1 MAARVTAHGPRRRT
15 AIAATLALTAIVSAP
30 LLETTL
36 AGQSAAAPASS
47 GEPIDYDAIYRIKDE
62 AVNRSQVMETLSF
75 LTDVHGPRLTNSPN
89 MRAAAAWAKQRLEG
103 YGLEK
108 VALEPWGPFGRGWV
122 NERTVATMT
131 APQPFPLLAFP
142 KAWTPG
148 TDGAVKGD
156 AVLAVIDK
164 AEDLEKW
171 KGKLKG
177 KIVLVS
183 ATRAVPSYFET
194 PTRRYDDKGLTD
206 LSKPSLDPSRR
217 GRFGPGG
224 PGFPGQVST
233 DFRKQRMAFFIKEG
247 VLALVEMS
255 PGDRGDN
262 GAVRVQAPPEG
273 ENQRQ
278 TTDAPVLPQ
287 IVVAGE
293 HYGRLLRLLDKKIPV
308 ALEIDVKNRFVDTD
322 LNSLNVIAE
331 LPGSDKAD
339 EIVMI
344 GAHFDSWHSGTGATD
359 NGVSSAVM
367 IEAMRILK
375 ATGLKPRRT
384 IRMGLWTGEEQGL
397 LGSRAYVTQ
406 HFADRADMVLKPEH
420 GKLAAYFN
428 MDNGGGA
435 FRGVYLQGNEA
446 VAPILQAWMQPF
458 ANLGMTAL
466 TIRPT
471 GGTDHQSFDAVGLP
485 GFQFVQDPLE
495 YGARTHHTNLD
506 VYERAIPEDLV
517 QNAITIATFA
527 YHAAMRDQPLP
538 RKPLPKPQPATT
550 PGQRPATTPR
560 RRRRPARPSASRSSI
575 EHPVWPPGRVSRHPL
590 SGRSRRRW
598 PRVRRAPRGRAA
610 APRRV

>member
-1 MAARVTAHGPRRRT
+1 MAAGVPAHGRRRRT
-15 AIAATLALTAIVSAP
+15 ALAATLALTALVGSP
-30 LLETTL
+30 LLETTV
-36 AGQSAAAPASS
+36 AGQSVAAPAPA
-47 GEPIDYDAIYRIKDE
+47 GERVDFDAIYRIKDE
-62 AVNRSQVMETLSF
+62 AVNRSQVMETLSY

-89 MRAAAAWAKQRLEG
+89 MRAAAAWAKQRLES

-108 VALEPWGPFGRGWV
+108 VALEAWGPFGRGWV
-122 NERTVATMT
+122 NERTLVMMT

-148 TDGAVKGD
+148 TEGAVKGD
-156 AVLAVIDK
+156 AVLAVIEK
-164 AEDLEKW
+164 TEDLEKW

-183 ATRAVPSYFET
+183 ATRAVLPYFET
-194 PTRRYDDKGLTD
+194 PTRRYDDKGLTE
-206 LSKPSLDPSRR
+206 LSKPSMDPTPRS
-217 GRFGPGG
+217 RFGPGA
-224 PGFPGQVST
+224 PGFPGLVSG

-247 VLALVEMS
+247 ALALVEMS
-255 PGDRGDN
+255 SGARGDN
-262 GAVRVQAPPEG
+262 GAVIVQAPPEG

-308 ALEIDVKNRFVDTD
+308 SIEIDVKNRFVDTD

-339 EIVMI
+339 EVVMI
-344 GAHFDSWHSGTGATD
+344 GAHFDSWHAGTGATD

-406 HFADRADMVLKPEH
+406 HFADRTDMVLKPEH
-420 GKLAAYFN
+420 AKLAAYFN

-446 VAPILQAWMQPF
+446 VVPIFEAWMRPF
-458 ANLGMTAL
+458 ANLGMNTL

-471 GGTDHQSFDAVGLP
+471 SGTDHLSFDAVGLP

-495 YGARTHHTNLD
+495 YSARTHHTNLD
-506 VYERAIPEDLV
+506 VYERAIPDDLV
-517 QNAITIATFA
+517 QNAITVATFA
-527 YHAAMRDQPLP
+527 YHAAMRDEPLP
-538 RKPLPKPQPATT
+538 RKPLPKPTPAPAT
-550 PGQRPATTPR
+550 PGQPPAATPTPTAGGSHQR
-560 RRRRPARPSASRSSI
+560 
-575 EHPVWPPGRVSRHPL
+575 
-590 SGRSRRRW
+590 
-598 PRVRRAPRGRAA
+598 
-610 APRRV
+610 

>member
-15 AIAATLALTAIVSAP
+15 AIAATLALTAIVSSP

-122 NERTVATMT
+122 NERTLVQMT

-217 GRFGPGG
+217 GRFGQGG

-247 VLALVEMS
+247 ALALVEMS

-406 HFADRADMVLKPEH
+406 HFADRTDMVLKPEH
-420 GKLAAYFN
+420 AKLAAYFN

-435 FRGVYLQGNEA
+435 FRGIYLQGNEA

-550 PGQRPATTPR
+550 PGQRPATTPT
-560 RRRRPARPSASRSSI
+560 PTASGSAQR
-575 EHPVWPPGRVSRHPL
+575 
-590 SGRSRRRW
+590 
-598 PRVRRAPRGRAA
+598 
-610 APRRV
+610 

>member
-1 MAARVTAHGPRRRT
+1 MPMAARVTAHGSRRRT

-183 ATRAVPSYFET
+183 ATRAVPAFFET

-217 GRFGPGG
+217 GRFGPGGPGG

-375 ATGLKPRRT
+375 ASGLKPRRT

-420 GKLAAYFN
+420 AKLAAYFN

-495 YGARTHHTNLD
+495 YGSRTHHTNLD

-550 PGQRPATTPR
+550 PGQRPATTPT
-560 RRRRPARPSASRSSI
+560 PAPTASGASR
-575 EHPVWPPGRVSRHPL
+575 
-590 SGRSRRRW
+590 
-598 PRVRRAPRGRAA
+598 
-610 APRRV
+610 

>member
-1 MAARVTAHGPRRRT
+1 MAARVPAHGPGRRS
-15 AIAATLALTAIVSAP
+15 AIAATLALTAFFGAP

-36 AGQSAAAPASS
+36 AGQSAAPASAS
-47 GEPIDYDAIYRIKDE
+47 EPIDYDAIYRIKDE
-62 AVNRSQVMETLSF
+62 AVNRSQVMETLSY

-89 MRAAAAWAKQRLEG
+89 MRAAAAWAKQRLES
-103 YGLEK
+103 YGLAN
-108 VALEPWGPFGRGWV
+108 VALEAWGPFGRGWV
-122 NERTVATMT
+122 NERTLAMMT

-148 TDGAVKGD
+148 TDGAVKGE
-156 AVLAVIDK
+156 AVLAVIEK
-164 AEDLEKW
+164 TEDLEKW

-183 ATRAVPSYFET
+183 AARAVPSYFET

-206 LSKPSLDPSRR
+206 LSKPSLDPTRR

-224 PGFPGQVST
+224 PGFPGQLT
-233 DFRKQRMAFFIKEG
+233 ADFRKQRMAFFIKEG
-247 VLALVEMS
+247 VLALVEIS
-255 PGDRGDN
+255 SGARGDN
-262 GAVRVQAPPEG
+262 GAVIVQAPPEG

-287 IVVAGE
+287 IVVSGE
-293 HYGRLLRLLDKKIPV
+293 HYGRLLRILDKKIPV
-308 ALEIDVKNRFVDTD
+308 SLELDVKNRFVDTD

-331 LPGSDKAD
+331 LPGTDKAD
-339 EIVMI
+339 EVVMI

-375 ATGLKPRRT
+375 ASGLKPRRT

-406 HFADRADMVLKPEH
+406 HFADRTDMVLKPEH
-420 GKLAAYFN
+420 AKLAAYFN

-446 VAPILQAWMQPF
+446 VAPIFTAWMQPF
-458 ANLGMTAL
+458 ANLGMNTL

-495 YGARTHHTNLD
+495 YSARTHHTNLD

-538 RKPLPKPQPATT
+538 RKPLPKPQPAATT
-550 PGQRPATTPR
+550 PGQRPATTPA
-560 RRRRPARPSASRSSI
+560 PTTSGSGAR
-575 EHPVWPPGRVSRHPL
+575 
-590 SGRSRRRW
+590 
-598 PRVRRAPRGRAA
+598 
-610 APRRV
+610 